1 MAELTKEKNKVPLP
15 PVPAKHGLRLPPAIH
30 YLTSINFQLILEPRP
45 FLQRAVMEDVKT
57 AKQSARPSF
66 PLQANDTVVPNTI
79 DPPLRDTPLAVS
91 VLADAS
97 SQGAETDYDMLDAD
111 SLASNLVTSPILNEN
126 RKRTREEDDN
136 YDF

>member
-1 MAELTKEKNKVPLP
+1 
-15 PVPAKHGLRLPPAIH
+15 
-30 YLTSINFQLILEPRP
+30 
-45 FLQRAVMEDVKT
+45 MEDVKT
-57 AKQSARPSF
+57 TKQSARPSF

-126 RKRTREEDDN
+126 RKRTREEEWA
-136 YDF
+136 FELSSTEC